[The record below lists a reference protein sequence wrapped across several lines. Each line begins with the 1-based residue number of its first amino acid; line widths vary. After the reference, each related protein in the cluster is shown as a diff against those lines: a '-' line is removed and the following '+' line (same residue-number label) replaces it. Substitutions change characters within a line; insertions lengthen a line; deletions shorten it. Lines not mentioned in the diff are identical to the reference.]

1 MEAPFFSFIF
11 YILVVVLCLVSQ
23 LLFRSQQLAH
33 LVGMCAFYRLFFF
46 LHVSHGDGYLLPPVE
61 SFPNIVGKTKKT
73 PIKHGSAF
81 SLSKLSS
88 SQFPIE
94 MSRHLHF
101 RRVRLMSAHISYA
114 HMFRS
119 KLENFQP
126 PYLAGRGSSGSFYF
140 QSERRNR
147 TTTTAAKETKKKKS
161 NNKKRRKSDCWVIGN
176 SVVLYQIK
184 RSERNRETT
193 TVGSDGIEIH
203 GWIRFQGPS
212 FDWRRSPIAC
222 LFFLCSC
229 NPSKDKGER
238 RIIIPHRWSDSTERE
253 HSEWWT
259 AL

>member
-101 RRVRLMSAHISYA
+101 RRGRLMSAHISSA

-119 KLENFQP
+119 KLEKLSTPLF
-126 PYLAGRGSSGSFYF
+126 GRGGGGQAPFIF
-140 QSERRNR
+140 RVKGEIEQQQQQPR
-147 TTTTAAKETKKKKS
+147 KQKKKKS

-203 GWIRFQGPS
+203 G
-212 FDWRRSPIAC
+212 
-222 LFFLCSC
+222 
-229 NPSKDKGER
+229 
-238 RIIIPHRWSDSTERE
+238 
-253 HSEWWT
+253 
-259 AL
+259 